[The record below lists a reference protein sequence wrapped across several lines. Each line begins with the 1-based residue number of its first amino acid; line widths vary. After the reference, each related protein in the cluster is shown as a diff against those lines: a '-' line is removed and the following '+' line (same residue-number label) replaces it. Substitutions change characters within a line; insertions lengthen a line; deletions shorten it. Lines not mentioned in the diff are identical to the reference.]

1 MKILDTKATGTENRQ
16 ESSQAIRRRQRKTS
30 LSNSWTNTWPALLF
44 LLILVFAW
52 EYGVRLFKVDP
63 LFLPS
68 ISSIV
73 RSTIKNFSGTKI
85 WYHWWTTI
93 RTFGVGYLLGVP
105 TGIVIA
111 SLLSQSKLAAKAF
124 TPLVVMLVT
133 LPTMVVIP
141 TYMVW
146 VGYNVGYR
154 SIIVFL
160 QVTSILTLNTL
171 TGFENIDAN
180 KLALAKT
187 YGANRAQTFFKVIF
201 PNALP
206 EVIQGMRLG
215 VTFSITTTIG
225 IELVAGT
232 PGLGYVVSFQSGMLE
247 TSLAWGCILLIGL
260 TGRILFMLVQVL
272 ERRLLTWKR

>member
-1 MKILDTKATGTENRQ
+1 MKDSMTAVKGTEKREQ
-16 ESSQAIRRRQRKTS
+16 RRQS
-30 LSNSWTNTWPALLF
+30 LSNSWANTWPALLF
-44 LLILVFAW
+44 LLILILAW
-52 EYGVRLFKVDP
+52 EYGVKIFNVDR

-68 ISSIV
+68 ISSIFK
-73 RSTIKNFSGTKI
+73 STVENFSGTRI
-85 WYHWWTTI
+85 MYHWWTTI
-93 RTFGVGYLLGVP
+93 RTFGVGYLCGVP

-111 SLLSQSKLAAKAF
+111 SLLSQSKLATKAF

-171 TGFENIDAN
+171 TGFENVDAN
-180 KLALAKT
+180 KLALAKA
-187 YGANRAQTFFKVIF
+187 YGASHAQTFFKVIF

-232 PGLGYVVSFQSGMLE
+232 PGLGYIVSFESGMLE

-260 TGRILFMLVQVL
+260 TGRVLFMLVQIL

>member
-1 MKILDTKATGTENRQ
+1 MENNAVKSANKRAQ
-16 ESSQAIRRRQRKTS
+16 KRRS
-30 LSNSWTNTWPALLF
+30 LADSWANTWPALLF
-44 LLILVFAW
+44 LLVLILAW
-52 EYGVRLFKVDP
+52 EYGVRIFNVDR

-68 ISSIV
+68 LSSIV
-73 RSTIKNFSGTKI
+73 ASTVKNFAGTKVLS
-85 WYHWWTTI
+85 HWFVTI

-105 TGIVIA
+105 AGIVIA
-111 SLLSQSKLAAKAF
+111 SLLSQSKLATKAV
-124 TPLVVMLVT
+124 TPFVVVLVT

-154 SIIVFL
+154 AIIVFL

-171 TGFENIDAN
+171 TGFQNVDAN
-180 KLALAKT
+180 KLALAKA
-187 YGANRAQTFFKVIF
+187 YGATRAQTFFKIIF

-206 EVIQGMRLG
+206 EVMQGMRLG

-232 PGLGYVVSFQSGMLE
+232 PGLGYLVSFESGMLE
-247 TSLAWGCILLIGL
+247 TGLAWGCILLIGL
-260 TGRILFMLVQVL
+260 TGRVLFMLVQTL
-272 ERRLLTWKR
+272 EKHLLTWKR

>member
-1 MKILDTKATGTENRQ
+1 MKALKPETKK
-16 ESSQAIRRRQRKTS
+16 SRKHTAHTQS
-30 LSNSWTNTWPALLF
+30 LSNSWTNIWPALLF
-44 LLILVFAW
+44 LLIILLAW
-52 EYGVRLFKVDP
+52 EYGVRLFNVDR

-73 RSTIKNFSGTKI
+73 ESTVKNFSGTRVL
-85 WYHWWTTI
+85 YHWWTTI

-105 TGIVIA
+105 AGIIIA
-111 SLLSQSKLAAKAF
+111 SLLSQSKLATKAF

-146 VGYNVGYR
+146 VGYNVSYR

-171 TGFENIDAN
+171 TGFENVDAN

-187 YGANRAQTFFKVIF
+187 YGANRAQTFFKIIF

-232 PGLGYVVSFQSGMLE
+232 PGLGYLVSFESGMLE
-247 TSLAWGCILLIGL
+247 TGLAWGCILLIGL
-260 TGRILFMLVQVL
+260 TGRILFMLVQIL
-272 ERRLLTWKR
+272 ERRLLTWTR